1 MSATAIATVAAG
13 GNTSVASTAA
23 NVSGCTALMNLNAC
37 VEGGIVKLVSMRKVF
52 EFLSYANKRTL
63 QGAWDHAGG
72 LGSEAWHSAFVA
84 VAGYQQEQAV
94 G

>member
-1 MSATAIATVAAG
+1 MAASG
-13 GNTSVASTAA
+13 
-23 NVSGCTALMNLNAC
+23 SGCIASMNLIDYA
-37 VEGGIVKLVSMRKVF
+37 EDGIEKLVSTRNDF
-52 EFLSYANKRTL
+52 EFLSHANKRTL